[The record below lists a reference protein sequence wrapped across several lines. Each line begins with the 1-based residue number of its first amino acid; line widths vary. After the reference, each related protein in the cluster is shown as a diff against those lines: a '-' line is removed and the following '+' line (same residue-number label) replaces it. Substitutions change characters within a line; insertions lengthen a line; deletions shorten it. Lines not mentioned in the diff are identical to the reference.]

1 MEGVVETNNSYAA
14 LMPLSSTRIRGSS
27 PAKTPSGSSP
37 RKKKPKVSSKFMKQM
52 EEQLDKQRAEEA
64 AATDDDIAI
73 SLLG

>member
-1 MEGVVETNNSYAA
+1 MQ
-14 LMPLSSTRIRGSS
+14 
-27 PAKTPSGSSP
+27 
-37 RKKKPKVSSKFMKQM
+37 QM